1 MTHKLPAFDVLVD
14 MARNDPQ
21 RLEKLRRKL
30 TQNVIAGAATE
41 QKRKRLEGLQFRVD
55 LERRRARSPL
65 AATIKISEM
74 MCHSL
79 ADLHRSMVTPLV
91 ADDDGEPPQTNA
103 SVLEFPGKSRG
114 QSPDGNVE
122 APLDELQGYI
132 VIEDDGE
139 VWDDPNRED

>member
-1 MTHKLPAFDVLVD
+1 MRHKLPAFDVLVD
-14 MARNDPQ
+14 MARNNPQ
-21 RLEKLRRKL
+21 KLESLRLKL
-30 TQNVIAGAATE
+30 TKSVIEGAATE

-91 ADDDGEPPQTNA
+91 ADEYADQPQVARILKFPSPARIYIEFDEEEP
-103 SVLEFPGKSRG
+103 
-114 QSPDGNVE
+114 
-122 APLDELQGYI
+122 DE
-132 VIEDDGE
+132 D
-139 VWDDPNRED
+139 